1 MNIKETKRS
10 TTPDGLGNWAVYRH
24 IRKDKNIPFYIGI
37 GRDRD
42 RPYNKKDRSIFWK
55 NITNK
60 TEYFVDVLLDNLTK
74 KEAIQKE
81 IEFIKLYGRVDLKN
95 GSLCNM
101 TCGGEGTSSLNK
113 ELEDCRRTKISD
125 SLKGRKHSDKSK
137 LKMSIGQKNR
147 VTVTIDDIEYHSL
160 RQAAL
165 ALGIH
170 KNTVK
175 SRYL

>member
-1 MNIKETKRS
+1 MNIKETKKNIIPS
-10 TTPDGLGNWAVYRH
+10 GLGNWAVYRH

-37 GRDRD
+37 CSDRN

-60 TEYFVDVLLDNLTK
+60 TEYFVDILLDNLTK

-81 IEFIKLYGRVDLKN
+81 IEFIKLYGRLDLQN
-95 GSLCNM
+95 GCLCNM
-101 TCGGEGTSSLNK
+101 TCGGEGTGSLNK
-113 ELEDCRRTKISD
+113 ELEDCRRAKISD

-147 VTVTIDDIEYHSL
+147 VTVTIDGIEYNSL